1 MAGRSGLVAA
11 LRNGAGITWQEANSC
26 ASVMIGWLAESLA
39 AGEKIELRGFGT
51 FSVKK
56 VAGRKTPLNNG
67 MTVPS
72 HGKILFRPC
81 RELREAVWNRGGL
94 V

>member
-11 LRNGAGITWQEANSC
+11 LRSGAGLTWQEASAC
-26 ASVMIGWLAESLA
+26 TTVMIGWLAESLSK
-39 AGEKIELRGFGT
+39 GKKIELRGFGT
-51 FSVKK
+51 LSVRK
-56 VAGRKTPLNNG
+56 VSGRKTPLNNG

-81 RELREAVWNRGGL
+81 QELREAVWNRGDE
-94 V
+94 